1 MGSQTPTPKGPSP
14 SPWAFLANADR
25 GGVRSTRGRHA
36 CWGVAAGSSGAQH
49 GGVGR
54 AGPRV
59 PASGRVLEAGGEVG
73 PPGSLRPQ
81 FACSPSWRLVSTP
94 RQLPPPLAGG
104 GTHDTGGVV
113 LQQQGRPPARRP
125 ATRADAAV
133 DSLQVRRGSVTSRN
147 GPRGIVSKH
156 PVGQAPPPSRLPP
169 ARRVSSGPPCTSPS
183 FSVALEITTELQC
196 REPLSLEPFG
206 SQ

>member
-1 MGSQTPTPKGPSP
+1 MRVGGWPRAARAPS
-14 SPWAFLANADR
+14 
-25 GGVRSTRGRHA
+25 T
-36 CWGVAAGSSGAQH
+36 AGW
-49 GGVGR
+49 
-54 AGPRV
+54 AGPAPEFR
-59 PASGRVLEAGGEVG
+59 
-73 PPGSLRPQ
+73 PPGG
-81 FACSPSWRLVSTP
+81 SWRLAVRSGHP
-94 RQLPPPLAGG
+94 DLPGLSSRARLAGAWSPRRG
-104 GTHDTGGVV
+104 SSRPHLQGEGHTTQAGRVV
-113 LQQQGRPPARRP
+113 LQQQGRSPARRP